1 MPLKNYPESEETKML
16 LKHVQSHNF
25 IEEILSY
32 KQEEVVQ
39 LQKHYD
45 LKSLQKQ
52 VKKASSCL
60 NFQQAL
66 QQSKQKPSLIAEVKK
81 ASPSRGIIRK
91 DFDPVAIAQ
100 AYQRAGVTCLS
111 VLTDTRFFQGSFENL
126 HRVRLA
132 VDLPLLCKEFII
144 DPIQIY
150 LARLAGADAVL
161 LIASMMNVEK
171 LGKLLCLIQELGMEA
186 LVEVHNLAELDR
198 ILSLPSL
205 RIVGINNRDLTTFA
219 VDLTA
224 TKTLL
229 ASRRDILQHREITT
243 ISESGLHDRAQ
254 LDQVISWGIDA
265 VLVGESLVKQAD
277 IERAVYR
284 LMTGDP

>member
-1 MPLKNYPESEETKML
+1 MPLKNYPEAEGIKML

-45 LKSLQKQ
+45 LKYLQKQ
-52 VKKASSCL
+52 VQKASSCL

-229 ASRRDILQHREITT
+229 ASRRGILQHRGVTT
-243 ISESGLHDRAQ
+243 ISESGLHDRVQ
-254 LDQVISWGIDA
+254 LDQVISWGVDA
-265 VLVGESLVKQAD
+265 VLVGEALMKQAD
-277 IERAVYR
+277 IEQAVYR
-284 LMTGDP
+284 LMTGDH